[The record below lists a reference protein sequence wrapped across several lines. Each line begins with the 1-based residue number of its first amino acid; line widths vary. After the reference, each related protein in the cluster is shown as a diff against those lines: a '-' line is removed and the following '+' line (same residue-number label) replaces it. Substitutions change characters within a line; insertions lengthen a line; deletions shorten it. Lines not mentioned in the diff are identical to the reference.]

1 MEAIFSAQL
10 QSFFRLELRLVAL
23 RGEHGL
29 YPFLDGEIDLALS
42 IIEFALLADQ
52 LGLGLL
58 RFGKLV
64 LARLQDKLKVGQFF
78 VLLIKI
84 GGGEALGLFGF
95 LGSDALAFSPD
106 LVGHLPI

>member
-1 MEAIFSAQL
+1 M
-10 QSFFRLELRLVAL
+10 
-23 RGEHGL
+23 

-52 LGLGLL
+52 LGLGPL

-106 LVGHLPI
+106 LVGHLPV